1 MTGDSWPGTGSPDQ
15 DARPELRVSH
25 ADRDRAVE
33 TLTAAAG
40 EGRLAAA
47 ELDDRVGAALSAR
60 TRGELAALTADLP
73 PSGVE
78 RQIKDLIRIDQRFG
92 DVTRTGP
99 WVVPR
104 RMEIKLTAGDVKL
117 DFTRALIIQDTVRI
131 DVDLGLGGDLTLV
144 TKPGIVVDTD
154 DLTGRLGEVKVPL
167 PADPHVPV
175 ILRVELVG
183 RVRGGSVVARFPRR
197 TFLQWLRRKP
207 RPY

>member
-1 MTGDSWPGTGSPDQ
+1 
-15 DARPELRVSH
+15 L
-25 ADRDRAVE
+25 
-33 TLTAAAG
+33 
-40 EGRLAAA
+40 
-47 ELDDRVGAALSAR
+47 
-60 TRGELAALTADLP
+60 
-73 PSGVE
+73 
-78 RQIKDLIRIDQRFG
+78 
-92 DVTRTGP
+92 
-99 WVVPR
+99 
-104 RMEIKLTAGDVKL
+104 EIKLTAGDVKL

-131 DVDLGLGGDLTLV
+131 DVDLGLGRDLTLV

-197 TFLQWLRRKP
+197 TFWQWLSRKP